1 MIYVELNDKIAK
13 IEILLEN
20 RYYSI
25 NELVHLLS
33 GYDNGS
39 DDSTEED
46 DCSNDDFNHRIFG
59 THFRE

>member
-25 NELVHLLS
+25 NELINLIS
-33 GYDNGS
+33 SYDDGS
-39 DDSTEED
+39 DDSTEE
-46 DCSNDDFNHRIFG
+46 SNSSDDFVHRIV
-59 THFRE
+59 TDYS

>member
-25 NELVHLLS
+25 NELINLIS
-33 GYDNGS
+33 SYDDGS
-39 DDSTEED
+39 EDSTEEAD
-46 DCSNDDFNHRIFG
+46 SSDDFTHRID
-59 THFRE
+59 TNYS

>member
-25 NELVHLLS
+25 NELINLIS
-33 GYDNGS
+33 SYDDGS
-39 DDSTEED
+39 DDSTEE
-46 DCSNDDFNHRIFG
+46 SNSSDDFIHRIV
-59 THFRE
+59 TDYS